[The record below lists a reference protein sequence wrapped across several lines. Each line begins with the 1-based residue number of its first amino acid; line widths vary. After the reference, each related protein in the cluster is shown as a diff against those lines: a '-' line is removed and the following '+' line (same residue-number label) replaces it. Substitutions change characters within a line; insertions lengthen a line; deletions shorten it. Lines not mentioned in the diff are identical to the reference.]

1 MTVPHSCLKCEVLQT
16 ESGSD
21 LNPVCC
27 TTLVIFLG
35 TLLVSSQELCGT
47 HCWGLKL
54 GNLGNQDGS
63 TGRDRVQSHSLG
75 GLAEHRVQPEA
86 AGQAELPI
94 TSSQSSAGQQH
105 RGRINFLLQGKIK
118 N

>member
-1 MTVPHSCLKCEVLQT
+1 MTVPHSYLECEVLQT

-21 LNPVCC
+21 LNPLCC
-27 TTLVIFLG
+27 TTPVIFLG
-35 TLLVSSQELCGT
+35 TLLVSSQELLGT
-47 HCWGLKL
+47 HSWGLKL

-63 TGRDRVQSHSLG
+63 TGRDQVQTHSLG
-75 GLAEHRVQPEA
+75 GLAEHLVQPEA
-86 AGQAELPI
+86 AGQAAQPR

-105 RGRINFLLQGKIK
+105 RGRINFLLRGKIK